1 VRTFRIEPTSNEET
15 LDQCAIMMSKSE
27 PWITL
32 KRGLDTCR
40 EAMRGNYK
48 EVYVCFANEKLLG
61 FIVLQM
67 AGVFKG
73 YIQSICVSPEMRGSG
88 FGTALIDFAEKR
100 IFSVSP
106 NVFMLVSAFNEDAAR
121 LYFKLGY
128 EKIGTLKN
136 FVIDGYDELF
146 LRKTI
151 GPLND
156 FSAKIHNPTQ

>member
-1 VRTFRIEPTSNEET
+1 MSFKIEPTSDEKT
-15 LDQCAIMMSKSE
+15 LDRCALMMSKSE

-32 KRGLDTCR
+32 NRDLGDCN
-40 EAMRGNYK
+40 EAMRGDYK
-48 EVYVCFANEKLLG
+48 EVYVCFKDENLLG

-67 AGVFKG
+67 AGVFRG
-73 YIQSICVSPEMRGSG
+73 YIQSICVSPEMRSSG
-88 FGTALIDFAEKR
+88 LGTALIDFAEKR

-106 NVFMLVSAFNEDAAR
+106 NAFMIVSAFNENAAR

-136 FVIDGYDELF
+136 FVADGLDEFL

-151 GPLND
+151 GSLNS
-156 FSAKIHNPTQ
+156 FHKK